1 MRRVGSHEM
10 NKDSSRSHSLMTVYL
25 ECESIDPDD
34 GHSVIKYGKIVF
46 VDLAGRYAGNCA

>member
-1 MRRVGSHEM
+1 
-10 NKDSSRSHSLMTVYL
+10 MTVYL

-46 VDLAGRYAGNCA
+46 VDLAGRYAGSCESELLLDPLHVLCQ